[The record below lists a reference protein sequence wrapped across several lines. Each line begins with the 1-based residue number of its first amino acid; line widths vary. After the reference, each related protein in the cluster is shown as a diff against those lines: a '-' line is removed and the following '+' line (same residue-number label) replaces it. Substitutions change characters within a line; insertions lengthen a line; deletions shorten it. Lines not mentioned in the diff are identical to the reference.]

1 MDYSK
6 DEMRIHSLFP
16 TPIGETVRKVTSKE
30 KEFFEK
36 LQNEPRTKNQGN
48 TFTQDN
54 HVLDKSE
61 LYDLKIDLTDIVNNY
76 FKTVYK
82 PKFDAELYI
91 TISWVNYTE
100 TKQWHHAHSH
110 SNSIISGVYYIET
123 DESDRIFF
131 NSPNVDSLGL
141 KIKSKEFNHW
151 NSSDWWWETPKDNV
165 LLFPSSLVHRVEP
178 TTNKNVRVSLAFN
191 TFIRGTI
198 NDELVELAL

>member
-16 TPIGETVRKVTSKE
+16 TAIGETVRKVTSKE

-36 LQNEPRTKNQGN
+36 LQNEPRRKNHGN

-61 LYDLKIDLTDIVNNY
+61 LHDLKIDLTDITNNY

-100 TKQWHHAHSH
+100 TGEFHHSHNH

-123 DESDRIFF
+123 DESDRILFE
-131 NSPNVDSLGL
+131 SPNINALGF
-141 KIKSKEFNHW
+141 KVKTKEFNHW
-151 NSSDWWWETPKDNV
+151 NSVDWWWETPKDNV
-165 LLFPSSLVHRVEP
+165 LLFPSSLAHRVAP
-178 TTNKNVRVSLAFN
+178 TTNKNIRVSLAFN
-191 TFIRGTI
+191 TFIKGII
-198 NDELVELAL
+198 NDDLVELAL